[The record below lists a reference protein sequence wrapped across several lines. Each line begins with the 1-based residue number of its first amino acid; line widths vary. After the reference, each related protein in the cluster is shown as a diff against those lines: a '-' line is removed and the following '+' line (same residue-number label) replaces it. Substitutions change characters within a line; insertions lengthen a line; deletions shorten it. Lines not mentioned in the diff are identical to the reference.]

1 LTVKDICLQNQ
12 KKALLLRHKI
22 NKAMAKKTDHT
33 EEKIMAVEEA
43 LSKSEVFIEKNQKL
57 LTIILGSIAVIVL
70 AYFGFQR
77 FYLMPQE
84 KEAQSQ
90 MFMAEKY
97 FEQDSLKLAL
107 NGDGNYLG
115 FLQIIEDYSMTK
127 SANLAHYYAGIIYLK
142 DGKFQE
148 AIDHL
153 EKFDIKDELVSPM
166 AKGAIGDAYM
176 ELGKV
181 DKAAEF
187 YLKAADLRKNEFTT
201 PVFLQKA
208 AWASETLGKKDEAL
222 KYYDRIRIEYP
233 RSAEARDVDKYIAR
247 LKGQ

>member
-1 LTVKDICLQNQ
+1 
-12 KKALLLRHKI
+12 
-22 NKAMAKKTDHT
+22 MAKKTNNT

-57 LTIILGSIAVIVL
+57 LTIILGAIALLVL

-77 FYLMPQE
+77 FYLIPRE

-107 NGDGNYLG
+107 NGDGMYPG
-115 FLQIIEDYSMTK
+115 FLQIIDDYSMTK
-127 SANLAHYYAGIIYLK
+127 SAKLAHYYTGIILLN

-153 EKFDIKDELVSPM
+153 EKFSIKDELVAPM

-176 ELGKV
+176 ELGKA
-181 DKAAEF
+181 DKAAEY
-187 YLKAADLRKNEFTT
+187 YLKAADLRINDFTT

-208 AWASETLGKKDEAL
+208 AWAFEDLGKKEDAL
-222 KYYDRIRIEYP
+222 KAYDRIRLEFP
-233 RSAEARDVDKYIAR
+233 RSTEARDVDKYISR

>member
-1 LTVKDICLQNQ
+1 
-12 KKALLLRHKI
+12 
-22 NKAMAKKTDHT
+22 MAKKTNNT

-57 LTIILGSIAVIVL
+57 LIIILGSIALLVL

-77 FYLMPQE
+77 FYLIPRE

-107 NGDGNYLG
+107 NGDGMYPG
-115 FLQIIEDYSMTK
+115 FLQIIDDYSMTK
-127 SANLAHYYAGIIYLK
+127 SAKLAHYYAGIILLN

-153 EKFDIKDELVSPM
+153 EKFSLKDELVAPM

-176 ELGKV
+176 ELGKA
-181 DKAAEF
+181 DKAAEY
-187 YLKAADLRKNEFTT
+187 YLKAADLRVNDFTT

-208 AWASETLGKKDEAL
+208 AWAYEDLGKKEDAL
-222 KYYDRIRIEYP
+222 KAYDRIRLEFP
-233 RSAEARDVDKYIAR
+233 RSTEARDVDKYISR

>member
-1 LTVKDICLQNQ
+1 
-12 KKALLLRHKI
+12 
-22 NKAMAKKTDHT
+22 MAKKSDNT

-57 LTIILGSIAVIVL
+57 LIIILGAIALLVI

-77 FYLMPQE
+77 FYLIPQE

-107 NGDGNYLG
+107 NGDGMYPG
-115 FLQIIEDYSMTK
+115 FLQIINDYGMTK
-127 SANLAHYYAGIIYLK
+127 SAKLAHYYVGIISLN
-142 DGKFQE
+142 DGKYQE

-153 EKFDIKDELVSPM
+153 EKFNLKDEIVSPM

-181 DKAAEF
+181 DKAAEY
-187 YLKAADLRKNEFTT
+187 YLEAADLKKNDFTT

-208 AWASETLGKKDEAL
+208 AWAYEELGNKEKAL
-222 KYYDRIRIEYP
+222 QAYDRIRLEYP
-233 RSAEARDVDKYIAR
+233 RSAEARDIDKYITR